1 MSEPFTGDKKA
12 AFDAGFVMP
21 SWQDAAE
28 RWLAAYEDEKALAD
42 DLADVLAHTV
52 VGWEPIIGQ
61 DLSLAPEVSRVLR
74 RYREARGR

>member
-42 DLADVLAHTV
+42 DLATVLSRTV
-52 VGWEPIIGQ
+52 VGWENVIGV
-61 DLSLAPEVSRVLR
+61 DLATHPEVVRVMA
-74 RYREARGR
+74 RYRKARA